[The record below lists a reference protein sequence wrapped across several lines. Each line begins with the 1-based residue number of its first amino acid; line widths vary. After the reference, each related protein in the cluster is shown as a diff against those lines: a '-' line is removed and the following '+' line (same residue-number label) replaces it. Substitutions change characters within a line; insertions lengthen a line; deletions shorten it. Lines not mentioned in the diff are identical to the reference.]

1 MAASGRSRAPELLS
15 ILREADPGDRYPLK
29 EVFWDTNTLDLLP
42 NFTCDDDYLSV
53 TVSTSFKSAP
63 KEVML
68 DMMNWVLGY
77 INGVHVD
84 TPDLEKWTKSWE
96 FVNPYRETL
105 TMSNLPF
112 VGMDWLK
119 TIFKISK
126 NGFPYKRP
134 LQGGRIH
141 SAMVK
146 IWDRIPD
153 LRDTIR
159 SCTIAYRGFE
169 LNLSYYPVA
178 STHLSSRYI
187 VLDPLFM
194 KEAPLRITIYILVHE
209 LYRIKNSWL
218 GIDYGVGME
227 LFDID
232 MGDGHPLFESAVEMA
247 QKGWRFR
254 TWCDEWEMSMY
265 YKNEL
270 EIRRSDKELMRT
282 AEDRVPGETEFSAA
296 EVLASARSNYVKG
309 NYLKIE
315 QVVKV
320 EMAWAMS
327 AIYARFI
334 HEHYSGIIFLLD
346 KYDQSYVETLAVM
359 SKAQEITAEEF
370 PLRAFTLYPDL
381 KPIYHKGIVGVQL
394 CVSINKKSK
403 DRSHVVKKIEMK
415 RNYVFFE
422 LAGMTLVAKL
432 SCDIEALYHQ
442 FDKMNAI
449 NWKTPTE
456 RVEFTLTESQ
466 FDKTLMKEGMYD
478 TVASEDYIR
487 KIYRNKEEIDV

>member
-1 MAASGRSRAPELLS
+1 MVASGRSRAPELLS

-53 TVSTSFKSAP
+53 VVSTSFKSAP

-134 LQGGRIH
+134 LQGGGIH

-169 LNLSYYPVA
+169 LNLLYYPVA

-227 LFDID
+227 LFDHD

-247 QKGWRFR
+247 QRGWRFR

-270 EIRRSDKELMRT
+270 KIRRSDKELMRT

-296 EVLASARSNYVKG
+296 EVLKSARVSYVKG

-346 KYDQSYVETLAVM
+346 KYDQSYMETLAVM

-415 RNYVFFE
+415 GNYVFFE

-432 SCDIEALYHQ
+432 SCDVEALYHQ

-478 TVASEDYIR
+478 TVAGEDYIR